1 MLCMVL
7 SIEFSYVHVL
17 WGGVVSGGFTMLQSI
32 YADRLSDEV
41 LAVSA
46 SPVVRTDDSDV
57 KSNLDTCESS
67 ANREPCD
74 NPTRMSDAPISHKSG
89 FVCRCFAVADG
100 KVNLSCPAI
109 RCAVKALVMVS
120 PICWTLE
127 AVANS
132 PRGCAAHYKNRIV
145 FSAFIGGLSQ
155 YS

>member
-1 MLCMVL
+1 
-7 SIEFSYVHVL
+7 
-17 WGGVVSGGFTMLQSI
+17 MLQSI

-57 KSNLDTCESS
+57 KSNLDTGESS

-120 PICWTLE
+120 PICWSAHVFGSAAKYE
-127 AVANS
+127 S
-132 PRGCAAHYKNRIV
+132 PYHE
-145 FSAFIGGLSQ
+145 SE
-155 YS
+155 